1 MPYKSFSERYSYDQV
16 KKSSFIYGEDFQ
28 SPGGEKFAR
37 QEAQKIKI
45 EENSSIFILGSG
57 LGGHGFLYAETS
69 GYFHT
74 NFTPTRSLKTCYF
87 AVLK

>member
-37 QEAQKIKI
+37 QEAQKISI
-45 EENSSIFILGSG
+45 EENSKIFILGSG

-69 GYFHT
+69 GYFYI
-74 NFTPTRSLKTCYF
+74 NFTPTLSLKTSYF
-87 AVLK
+87 SVLK